1 MISISKVRL
10 ESTSSISY
18 AYENLAMALF
28 VPASRLQLINLDLV
42 SFHPF
47 PIPHYI
53 FRHPP
58 ASRCRTQWWCYK
70 SRTHPSR
77 FGISIAGQQLAR
89 MEIVGV
95 ENWNSLM
102 SSGASVH
109 QACKCFRNLP
119 TQQKKNNSF
128 GSNIEDDA
136 ESISDVTR
144 NAHPFEDSAWGFFF
158 CFSGTLDPIW
168 TDDVDD
174 YLLRPSPFT
183 SLLLTELSCVT
194 RWNRDYSQFRLIRAI
209 ESGATAVISCFVTDH
224 STEQSYMI

>member
-1 MISISKVRL
+1 MISISKVRS
-10 ESTSSISY
+10 ESTSTISY

-28 VPASRLQLINLDLV
+28 VPGSRLQLINLDLV

-58 ASRCRTQWWCYK
+58 ASGCRTQWWCYK

-144 NAHPFEDSAWGFFF
+144 NAHPFEDSAWGFFLLLGDVG
-158 CFSGTLDPIW
+158 SDLDGRCGW
-168 TDDVDD
+168 W
-174 YLLRPSPFT
+174 LSSSPF
-183 SLLLTELSCVT
+183 SFYVVAVDWAELCDSM
-194 RWNRDYSQFRLIRAI
+194 
-209 ESGATAVISCFVTDH
+209 ESWLFSI
-224 STEQSYMI
+224 